1 MITLAGHGKDSRLI
15 QAELPLVPNVGDRIR
30 EDCNNKTWEQPLK
43 SLITEGKFIESVE
56 KYGTQY
62 WKVRLDNGK
71 TTNFNPSD
79 CEIIERAAA
88 PVLVEEIKS
97 EIPLEPVFKVG
108 DRVYQ
113 ENPDNTGIINKISRG
128 KALVSLGDRTVI
140 VPIGRLHHCDPNY
153 SPKPKKSEK
162 EIKAEEEEAI
172 AKARDEYLKS
182 QARLNKG
189 DHVIIN
195 NGEFKP
201 ETGIVTVSSPRL
213 SNDYATIETSNGDIE
228 VINVSRIEVVGKE
241 ILLPFDYEI
250 PDKEKGDENYTP
262 DYFIEACRNFLGWF
276 DLDPFS
282 NAIAQKSIRAK
293 TFWTKADNAL
303 TKDWTPYEKK
313 IVNPPYSQGL
323 IGKCIDKIL
332 EFCAIGETILIVN
345 SSTSAKWFQRCKNA
359 CSTYLNPSKRMPF
372 YNPYREIQYLNGTK
386 KRSGNEYDQ
395 TVFYFGTRPLEFDQA
410 FGHLGS
416 CSIPIK
422 KSSCLPILTGL
433 EALEPSAMQPESPAK
448 SKQLVIPISAKMLK
462 PSTAQT
468 SLKSQSLETLERR
481 SHQQE
486 LISTQGDSPAQE
498 PQTQEP
504 KQDLNIQSLLCG
516 LNISELST
524 KGGPNSLSSKTQL
537 QLLITHC
544 EQYLEDSEW
553 LAISG
558 TIRKS
563 YRQLSLEVPK
573 NAKDSLSLPTLTT
586 NKGVKSRS
594 SGQSKCEKWF
604 RDNGLLLDTQCLSP
618 QMMAVLFGFPME
630 WTKCLWGVQEDRTG
644 ASDLD
649 ISLEEPSTLTVV
661 QQSLS
666 ESCTSIAASVLVVNN
681 SSLDE
686 RLAYLQSERDRLI
699 NSGASPK
706 GVWLEKSKPA
716 HKENFVQVVWKSDA
730 KHPWLGDKKS
740 NYIGKLNSDEHKSAI
755 AIHQAGQQLR
765 IVERE
770 IKSIEKKL
778 SKSK

>member
-30 EDCNNKTWEQPLK
+30 EDCNNKTWGQPLK
-43 SLITEGKFIESVE
+43 SLITEGEFIESVE

-88 PVLVEEIKS
+88 SVLVEEIKS

-113 ENPDNTGIINKISRG
+113 ENPDNTGVINKISRG

-153 SPKPKKSEK
+153 SPKPKRSEE
-162 EIKAEEEEAI
+162 EIKAEEEAAI

-182 QARLNKG
+182 QSLQVVESILVEA
-189 DHVIIN
+189 V
-195 NGEFKP
+195 KP
-201 ETGIVTVSSPRL
+201 VLV
-213 SNDYATIETSNGDIE
+213 
-228 VINVSRIEVVGKE
+228 EVVGKE

-262 DYFIEACRNFLGWF
+262 DYFIEACRSFLGWF

-293 TFWTKADNAL
+293 TFWTKHDNAL
-303 TKDWTPYEKK
+303 TKDWTPYKKK

-359 CSTYLNPSKRMPF
+359 CSAYLNPSKRMPF

-416 CSIPIK
+416 GSIPIK
-422 KSSCLPILTGL
+422 KLCSSISTGL
-433 EALEPSAMQPESPAK
+433 EALEPLVIQPESPAR
-448 SKQLVIPISAKMLK
+448 SKQLDIRTSAKTLK

-468 SLKSQSLETLERR
+468 SLKSRSLETLEK
-481 SHQQE
+481 SLHQQE
-486 LISTQGDSPAQE
+486 LISTQGDFPAQE

-504 KQDLNIQSLLCG
+504 KQDYYIQSLLSG

-524 KGGPNSLSSKTQL
+524 KDDPASLSSKTQL
-537 QLLITHC
+537 QLLVTHC

-618 QMMAVLFGFPME
+618 QMMAVLFGFPSE

-699 NSGASPK
+699 SSGASPK

-716 HKENFVQVVWKSDA
+716 HKENFVQVVWKSDN
-730 KHPWLGDKKS
+730 PRPEWGDKRS
-740 NYIGKLNSDEHKSAI
+740 QYIGEYGKEKHLSAI

-778 SKSK
+778 RKS